1 MNPFQAAPNT
11 KKWFTLIGLY
21 LATVCNLIQSTTNSV
36 LLPAAAADIG
46 GMDIYPIA
54 GTLPGIITVVAMPL
68 FGYIGARNPE
78 KKRTLAMIAMFAGC
92 IFFLIRAFAP
102 NMMTIVITSVFWG
115 FVSAGVFVI
124 GFSMIREM
132 FEKEKAGT
140 FLGLIGTMMSL
151 GMLIGPFAGGAIIEA
166 FGWRV
171 FCHILWVLML
181 IAGLLIFAGVKVTK
195 EAAEPMAIKSGSF
208 DAPGA
213 LALILFFGGLI
224 IALSFGTTEYMPFG
238 SMLNTIMFVVSV
250 IGLISLIIVVLKK
263 GNKAIIPKGA
273 FSDRNTVVFALS
285 DLLVTGSSM
294 AITFFIP
301 GFIMRTLMAD
311 PIALALGPALAAGIA
326 SALMAVLGLFLG
338 PVFGKIIGKQGNAK
352 MTLVI
357 GSVVRLIIFAAFFF
371 LLNQDTPIWLIY
383 VLMFLAGIYNSTN
396 TVVFSAGPQIQLKP
410 ELRTIGNSLIQ
421 TCKSFGGAL
430 GMALFTLIVAA
441 QGMEQGMSTSLI
453 VAMVM
458 GVVILI
464 LALFLKKLEP
474 SEEDK

>member
-1 MNPFQAAPNT
+1 MNPFQAAPNS
-11 KKWFTLIGLY
+11 KKWLTLIGLY
-21 LATVCNLIQSTTNSV
+21 LATVCNLIQSTTNSI
-36 LLPAAAADIG
+36 LLPAAAANIG

-54 GTLPGIITVVAMPL
+54 GTLPGIITVIAMPL
-68 FGYIGARNPE
+68 FGYIGSRNPE
-78 KKRTLAMIAMFAGC
+78 KKRLLAMIAMFAGAL
-92 IFFLIRAFAP
+92 FFLIRALAP
-102 NMMTIVITSVFWG
+102 DMMTIVISSVFWG

-132 FEKEKAGT
+132 YEKEKAGT

-171 FCHILWVLML
+171 FCYVLCAFML
-181 IAGLLIFAGVKVTK
+181 VAGLLLFAGVKVTK
-195 EAAEPMAIKSGSF
+195 EAAEPMARKSGTF

-213 LALILFFGGLI
+213 LALVLFFGALI
-224 IALSFGTTEYMPFG
+224 IALSFGTTAYMPFG
-238 SMLNTIMFVVSV
+238 SMLSNIMFAVSIV
-250 IGLISLIIVVLKK
+250 GLILLLVVVFKK
-263 GNKAIIPKGA
+263 GNDAIIPKGA

-285 DLLVTGSSM
+285 DLMVTGSSM

-301 GFIMRTLMAD
+301 GYIMRTLTAD
-311 PIALALGPALAAGIA
+311 PIAMALGPALAAGIA
-326 SALMAVLGLFLG
+326 SALIAVLGLFLG
-338 PVFGKIIGKQGNAK
+338 PLFGKLIGKQGNAK
-352 MTLVI
+352 MTLII
-357 GSVVRLIIFAAFFF
+357 GSVFRIAIFAAFFL
-371 LLNQDTPIWLIY
+371 LLNPETPIWLIY
-383 VLMFLAGIYNSTN
+383 VLMFLAGVYNSTN

-430 GMALFTLIVAA
+430 GMAVFTLVVAA

-453 VAMVM
+453 IAMIV

-464 LALFLKKLEP
+464 LAFFLQKLEP